1 MTGTRLSSPR
11 RVSSGPRAL
20 EGTDPVN
27 KKLAAA
33 LSGGAV
39 LVLTLSGCSDDS
51 DNKVN
56 DWAKKV
62 CDQVQPQLQKINN
75 ANASILEK
83 TGDNN
88 TPADVQKAD
97 SVAFQ
102 EMSEAYK
109 ALGTAV
115 DSAGP
120 PPVDGG
126 EATQKAAVK
135 ELNASSKAYADL
147 KTQVDELDTKEQ
159 SKFADGLKTIADE
172 LNKISTGGDQALR
185 KLQSGEVGAA
195 MSKQEGCQKQTASTG
210 PSGSGAADA
219 GDDASPEGSAPDKKE
234 SGDKE
239 SEDKGSADKEPAEKE
254 SSEKKS

>member
-1 MTGTRLSSPR
+1 M
-11 RVSSGPRAL
+11 
-20 EGTDPVN
+20 N

-88 TPADVQKAD
+88 KPADVQKAD

-147 KTQVDELDTKEQ
+147 KTQVDALDTKEQ

-185 KLQSGEVGAA
+185 KLQSGEVGVA

-210 PSGSGAADA
+210 PSGSGAAD
-219 GDDASPEGSAPDKKE
+219 GDDASPDGSAPDKKE
-234 SGDKE
+234 SDKKESDDKE
-239 SEDKGSADKEPAEKE
+239 SEDKGSADKGSADKEPAEKE
-254 SSEKKS
+254 SSEKES

>member
-1 MTGTRLSSPR
+1 M
-11 RVSSGPRAL
+11 
-20 EGTDPVN
+20 N

-51 DNKVN
+51 DDKVN

-83 TGDNN
+83 TGDDNK
-88 TPADVQKAD
+88 PADVQKAD
-97 SVAFQ
+97 SVAFGQ
-102 EMSEAYK
+102 MSQAYK

-120 PPVDGG
+120 PPVDDG

-147 KTQVDELDTKEQ
+147 KTKVDALDTKEQ
-159 SKFADGLKTIADE
+159 SKFADGLNAIADE

-185 KLQSGEVGAA
+185 KLQSGKVGAA

-210 PSGSGAADA
+210 PSGSGADA
-219 GDDASPEGSAPDKKE
+219 DASPEGTAPDKKE
-234 SGDKE
+234 STDKD
-239 SEDKGSADKEPAEKE
+239 SSDKDSSDKGSSGEEPAEKD
-254 SSEKKS
+254 SSEKKA

>member
-1 MTGTRLSSPR
+1 MSGTRLSSPR

-88 TPADVQKAD
+88 KPADVQKAD

-147 KTQVDELDTKEQ
+147 KTQVDALDTKEQ

-172 LNKISTGGDQALR
+172 LNKISTGGDQALK
-185 KLQSGEVGAA
+185 KLQSGEVGVA

-219 GDDASPEGSAPDKKE
+219 DASSESSAPDKKE
-234 SGDKE
+234 S
-239 SEDKGSADKEPAEKE
+239 EDKGSAEKE